1 MKACNVGLSL
11 QRKLTFKMLRPAGG
25 IGRAGGRGLGE
36 GEGGWYVNEILT
48 EKNCQKRRFVE
59 EPFQHST
66 VNGLDFV
73 SQFSVLIVNEP
84 LQHRV
89 LIL

>member
-1 MKACNVGLSL
+1 MA
-11 QRKLTFKMLRPAGG
+11 
-25 IGRAGGRGLGE
+25 
-36 GEGGWYVNEILT
+36 EILT
-48 EKNCQKRRFVE
+48 EKDGQKRRVVE

-66 VNGLDFV
+66 VNGLDFIG
-73 SQFSVLIVNEP
+73 QFSVLIVNEP